1 MGRVRRRAS
10 RSYGNCSD
18 GIAFGKCFVILVVGA
33 WPSVGVVGDA
43 SPRYVIAAGT
53 RLVSCAHPNNS
64 ILVWRERGAERA
76 VQDARLGEVEM
87 R

>member
-1 MGRVRRRAS
+1 MGRVRRRSS

-18 GIAFGKCFVILVVGA
+18 GIAFGRRCVIFVVGA

-53 RLVSCAHPNNS
+53 RLVSCAHSNNS
-64 ILVWRERGAERA
+64 ILVWRQRGAERA
-76 VQDARLGEVEM
+76 VQDGRLGKAEM